1 MRCTEE
7 YFYNEGGDVLT
18 WNKYVAMSF
27 PVWEVV
33 YRRVGVSFCVTFL
46 SSGLCCGMHQCLAYL
61 GHVVARSP
69 EGGVEEKEQLF
80 PHLALSLALQIAL
93 GK

>member
-1 MRCTEE
+1 MRCMEF
-7 YFYNEGGDVLT
+7 FYNESGDVLAWT
-18 WNKYVAMSF
+18 KHVAMSF

-33 YRRVGVSFCVTFL
+33 YRRMGVGFCVTFL
-46 SSGLCCGMHQCLAYL
+46 SSGVCCGVHQCLAYP

-80 PHLALSLALQIAL
+80 PCLALSLALQIDL